1 MSSRKHASRCMVG
14 MGTMKA
20 NRSSMKVLMNLY
32 DMTLHGIC
40 ATLLSCA
47 LQQQRG
53 VRPRARAGVCVRDV
67 LGSLLV
73 VVVVV
78 VVVTV
83 VVTVCQSHAEH
94 AEKCA
99 NEEERVNTQ
108 GGGRSPSRLRTRKEM
123 FRFSDNPNE
132 ACRKYLTACHEVSRG

>member
-94 AEKCA
+94 TEKCA
-99 NEEERVNTQ
+99 NEEERVKHKAEGDRQAGSEQ
-108 GGGRSPSRLRTRKEM
+108 GKRCFGFRTTRTKRVE
-123 FRFSDNPNE
+123 SI
-132 ACRKYLTACHEVSRG
+132 